1 MLSLNNL
8 TMSKIIGVKCD
19 TNLLQPSNPLSLYT
33 LLFQCNITTYY
44 MIILT
49 FTHTSSLKITYF
61 QQKLPR
67 DLHIVVIDLPGHG
80 DTTIPDP
87 GDKVKLKNM
96 VEYVHQVRS

>member
-1 MLSLNNL
+1 M
-8 TMSKIIGVKCD
+8 
-19 TNLLQPSNPLSLYT
+19 
-33 LLFQCNITTYY
+33 
-44 MIILT
+44 
-49 FTHTSSLKITYF
+49 YF

-67 DLHIVVIDLPGHG
+67 DLHIGVIDLPGHG